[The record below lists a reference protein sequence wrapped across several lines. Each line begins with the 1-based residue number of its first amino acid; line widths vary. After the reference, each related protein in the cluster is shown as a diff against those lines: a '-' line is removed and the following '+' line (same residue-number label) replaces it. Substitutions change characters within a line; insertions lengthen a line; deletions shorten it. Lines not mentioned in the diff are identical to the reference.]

1 MKISPEFFT
10 AVIIRIMKQAI
21 SVGHLKIHEILGS
34 RLVVSLELNSPG
46 T

>member
-10 AVIIRIMKQAI
+10 AVIRITKQAI